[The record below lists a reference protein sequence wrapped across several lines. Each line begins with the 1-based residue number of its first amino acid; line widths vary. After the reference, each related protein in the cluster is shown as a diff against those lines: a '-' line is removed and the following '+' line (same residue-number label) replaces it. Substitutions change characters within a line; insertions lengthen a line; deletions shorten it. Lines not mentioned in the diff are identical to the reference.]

1 MAPAQEEVQIE
12 SDDDKDVDDEEM
24 AYNLNKKFGSTFKK
38 NNDPLKRT
46 QAFLGKVKRLGK

>member
-1 MAPAQEEVQIE
+1 MAPAQEEAQIE